1 MTNRTMK
8 RRGRWWWCFWSF
20 FVLRKKEMVG
30 EKKIQDNK
38 SWFSLCALESGFRS
52 QQQKGGNF
60 RLPPSSSQGGGKKRK
75 KEKKRE
81 EKRQLLQRRA
91 RQETPLVNTFR
102 HKTTAR
108 TRITQQEKQQEY
120 NKHDHKRRDRHHTGR
135 EQTQIS
141 RNERKEKEEKHF
153 IERER
158 SLKSARDLDV
168 PRQKKKFKRENAE
181 SNRDTKKNKKK

>member
-1 MTNRTMK
+1 M
-8 RRGRWWWCFWSF
+8 C
-20 FVLRKKEMVG
+20 
-30 EKKIQDNK
+30 I
-38 SWFSLCALESGFRS
+38 
-52 QQQKGGNF
+52 
-60 RLPPSSSQGGGKKRK
+60 
-75 KEKKRE
+75 
-81 EKRQLLQRRA
+81 
-91 RQETPLVNTFR
+91 
-102 HKTTAR
+102 
-108 TRITQQEKQQEY
+108 
-120 NKHDHKRRDRHHTGR
+120 RDRYIINTITNDEIVTTITGR

>member
-8 RRGRWWWCFWSF
+8 RRGRWWFD
-20 FVLRKKEMVG
+20 VLGGRFLRSSQKRDG
-30 EKKIQDNK
+30 WWKKIQDNK

-52 QQQKGGNF
+52 LQQQF
-60 RLPPSSSQGGGKKRK
+60 PFFSQGEKKRK

-168 PRQKKKFKRENAE
+168 PRQKKKFKRENGIKQRYKE
-181 SNRDTKKNKKK
+181 E

>member
-1 MTNRTMK
+1 M
-8 RRGRWWWCFWSF
+8 
-20 FVLRKKEMVG
+20 L
-30 EKKIQDNK
+30 
-38 SWFSLCALESGFRS
+38 
-52 QQQKGGNF
+52 
-60 RLPPSSSQGGGKKRK
+60 
-75 KEKKRE
+75 
-81 EKRQLLQRRA
+81 RA

-168 PRQKKKFKRENAE
+168 PRQKKKFKRENGIKQRYKE
-181 SNRDTKKNKKK
+181 E

>member
-1 MTNRTMK
+1 MMFLVVFRSSQK
-8 RRGRWWWCFWSF
+8 RDGWW
-20 FVLRKKEMVG
+20 
-30 EKKIQDNK
+30 KKIQQTNLDFPSVLLNQG
-38 SWFSLCALESGFRS
+38 LEANNNNFPFFH
-52 QQQKGGNF
+52 KGEGKK
-60 RLPPSSSQGGGKKRK
+60 GKKRR
-75 KEKKRE
+75 KERKRDSYCV
-81 EKRQLLQRRA
+81 RA

-168 PRQKKKFKRENAE
+168 PRQKKKFKRENGIKQRYKE
-181 SNRDTKKNKKK
+181 E

>member
-1 MTNRTMK
+1 M
-8 RRGRWWWCFWSF
+8 
-20 FVLRKKEMVG
+20 
-30 EKKIQDNK
+30 
-38 SWFSLCALESGFRS
+38 
-52 QQQKGGNF
+52 
-60 RLPPSSSQGGGKKRK
+60 RL
-75 KEKKRE
+75 
-81 EKRQLLQRRA
+81 RA

-102 HKTTAR
+102 HKTTARR

>member
-1 MTNRTMK
+1 M
-8 RRGRWWWCFWSF
+8 
-20 FVLRKKEMVG
+20 
-30 EKKIQDNK
+30 
-38 SWFSLCALESGFRS
+38 
-52 QQQKGGNF
+52 
-60 RLPPSSSQGGGKKRK
+60 
-75 KEKKRE
+75 
-81 EKRQLLQRRA
+81 QRRA

-168 PRQKKKFKRENAE
+168 PRQKKKFKRENGIKQRYKE
-181 SNRDTKKNKKK
+181 E